1 MGKIGV
7 LSLAV
12 AAGAISALLP
22 ASEAAAQD
30 FGQSWIDR
38 ITHEYEQ
45 DRGPLSPKAF
55 NWTADAGVEYTF
67 DNNIFLTQTN
77 KTSDSIIIP
86 FVQAGL
92 SYSEPRFE
100 VEGSLLG
107 DYKAYAKQTDEDD
120 DEERVFLHARQ
131 VSSRWNFEISE
142 LFQHVSDPSG
152 VVFLNRVSRVVST
165 TVPKI
170 AVDLSRTWTFEFNGN
185 LQLVRFRGLPYS
197 TGQDNNNFSV
207 DASGV
212 YHTPWG
218 FELVGTAGY
227 YDINY
232 LTDRFAPN
240 GTPDVFGYYG
250 KVGFRGNI
258 IERLTLEGSIGYSTV
273 ETDFFVQ
280 TNNNIRGGTTVLN
293 ANFRYEATETV
304 NFYFD
309 VSRFYAFEGFGDPYQ
324 LVNTFAFLAEVD
336 ITEDVKFRGRLQF
349 DRSDSALH
357 VTRDYV
363 NANAGV
369 TWRFSAHWIADADAG
384 YRWGKTENVGAV
396 KFNDVLFSI
405 GIAFHW

>member
-1 MGKIGV
+1 MGKLGV

-12 AAGAISALLP
+12 GAIAISALLP
-22 ASEAAAQD
+22 AREAAAQD

-55 NWTADAGVEYTF
+55 NWTADAGVEYAY
-67 DNNIFLTQTN
+67 DSNIFLTQTN
-77 KTSDSIIIP
+77 KISDSIIIP
-86 FVQAGL
+86 FVQAGM
-92 SYSEPRFE
+92 SYAEPRFE

-131 VSSRWNFEISE
+131 VSSRWNFEITE

-185 LQLVRFRGLPYS
+185 LQLVRFRGQPYS
-197 TGQDNNNFSV
+197 SGQDNNNFSI
-207 DASGV
+207 DGGAV

-218 FELVGTAGY
+218 FEALAMGGY
-227 YDINY
+227 YNINY
-232 LTDRFAPN
+232 LTDRAATN

-258 IERLTLEGSIGYSTV
+258 IERLTLEGAVGYSTV

-280 TNNNIRGGTTVLN
+280 TNNNIRSGTMVVN

-304 NFYFD
+304 NFYLD
-309 VSRFYAFEGFGDPYQ
+309 GSRFYAFEGFGDPYQ
-324 LVNTFAFLAEVD
+324 LVNSFAFLAEVD
-336 ITEDVKFRGRLQF
+336 ITEELKFRGRLQF
-349 DRSDSALH
+349 DHSDTALH
-357 VTRDYV
+357 LIRNYV
-363 NANAGV
+363 NANAGL
-369 TWRFSAHWIADADAG
+369 TWRFSAHWIADADVG

-396 KFNDVLFSI
+396 KFNDFLFSV